1 MALSS
6 RLKNKAFSLLELIIT
21 VAILSTGI
29 VVVLETFSY
38 SARMTGLSG
47 DIINAVF
54 LAEDKLQELG
64 YKEKRRLIEKEPP
77 QVKDKKDKLEWEYN
91 ISLDQDLDLYR
102 LDFDIS
108 WQRANRQED
117 LQLNTYLKK

>member
-1 MALSS
+1 MALNS

-38 SARMTGLSG
+38 SGRMTGLSG

-77 QVKDKKDKLEWEYN
+77 QVKDKKDKFEWEYN

>member
-1 MALSS
+1 MALNS

-29 VVVLETFSY
+29 VVVLQTFSY

-64 YKEKRRLIEKEPP
+64 YKERRRLIEKEPP
-77 QVKDKKDKLEWEYN
+77 QVKDKKDKFEWGYN
-91 ISLDQDLDLYR
+91 ITLDQDLDLYR
-102 LDFDIS
+102 LDFDVS

>member
-1 MALSS
+1 VALNS
-6 RLKNKAFSLLELIIT
+6 RLRNKAFSLLELIIT

-29 VVVLETFSY
+29 VVVLQTFSY
-38 SARMTGLSG
+38 SARMAGLSG

-77 QVKDKKDKLEWEYN
+77 RVNDKKDKFAWEYN
-91 ISLDQDLDLYR
+91 LTLEENLDLYR
-102 LDFDIS
+102 LDFDIN
-108 WQRANRQED
+108 WQRVNRQEE
-117 LQLNTYLKK
+117 LRLNTYLRK

>member
-1 MALSS
+1 MALSL

-77 QVKDKKDKLEWEYN
+77 QVKDKKDKFEWEYN